1 MSEDA
6 IPEARVS
13 FGLSRTVNL
22 QQFNSVRFEVGVDL
36 PCGSAEEALKAGFV
50 RAVAFVTP
58 RMLEIFTSVANSQH
72 ALAQDPLFYRASLAA
87 PPPPPP
93 LPPATRSP
101 AAYAPPPP
109 PPRR

>member
-1 MSEDA
+1 MSDD
-6 IPEARVS
+6 ARVS

-36 PCGSAEEALKAGFV
+36 PCGSVEDALKAGFV
-50 RAVAFVTP
+50 RAVEFVTP
-58 RMLEIFTSVANSQH
+58 RMLEIFQSVANSSH
-72 ALAQDPLFYRASLAA
+72 ALAQDPLFYRASPAA

-93 LPPATRSP
+93 PVAHTPRAP

-109 PPRR
+109 PPPRR

>member
-1 MSEDA
+1 MGKILIIEDDRVNSEA
-6 IPEARVS
+6 LGNMV
-13 FGLSRTVNL
+13 GNMGH
-22 QQFNSVRFEVGVDL
+22 EVA
-36 PCGSAEEALKAGFV
+36 CAFTAEEGLKAGFV
-50 RAVAFVTP
+50 MAVEFVTP

-72 ALAQDPLFYRASLAA
+72 ALAQDPLFYRASPVA

-93 LPPATRSP
+93 PPPATRSP